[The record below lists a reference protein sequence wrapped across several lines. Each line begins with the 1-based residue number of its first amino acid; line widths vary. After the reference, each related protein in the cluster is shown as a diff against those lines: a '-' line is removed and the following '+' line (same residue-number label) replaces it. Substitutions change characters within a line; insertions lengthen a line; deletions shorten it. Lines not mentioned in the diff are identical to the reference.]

1 MTASLGVQIT
11 PWSSSRE
18 LVELGRR
25 LAGAFDVVWV
35 QDQMLARN
43 AYTLLGALAEAGCGV
58 GTGVTYPVGHNPIE
72 IASAAATVGELL
84 APGREMVLG
93 LGTGGA
99 LVSSLF
105 RRDRPVTAV
114 AEAIRLIRGLWRG
127 DSVEL
132 DKFPVLGVAFGFR
145 EGAVAKLTYA
155 VPRPASIVVAG
166 VGPKILAVAGELADG
181 LMSPCNLPTSSYA
194 ALVSGRFSEVSGLD
208 VARANRPVDAPP
220 LRLIYGINVSVSRD
234 RAAARAHARRQLA
247 LVVGNPKLWPALSN
261 VGLDVE
267 SAGEV
272 KEAFDLGL
280 GIEGASARLSDG
292 LVDALLVAG
301 TPDDCVERIATLR
314 DLARKEGYEEFYL
327 GAPLGPD
334 PREAAELLLTQV
346 VPQVWPDRQGV
357 A

>member
-1 MTASLGVQIT
+1 M
-11 PWSSSRE
+11 
-18 LVELGRR
+18 
-25 LAGAFDVVWV
+25 
-35 QDQMLARN
+35 
-43 AYTLLGALAEAGCGV
+43 
-58 GTGVTYPVGHNPIE
+58 
-72 IASAAATVGELL
+72 
-84 APGREMVLG
+84 
-93 LGTGGA
+93 
-99 LVSSLF
+99 
-105 RRDRPVTAV
+105 
-114 AEAIRLIRGLWRG
+114 
-127 DSVEL
+127 
-132 DKFPVLGVAFGFR
+132 
-145 EGAVAKLTYA
+145 
-155 VPRPASIVVAG
+155 
-166 VGPKILAVAGELADG
+166 
-181 LMSPCNLPTSSYA
+181 
-194 ALVSGRFSEVSGLD
+194 
-208 VARANRPVDAPP
+208 
-220 LRLIYGINVSVSRD
+220 SVSRD

-247 LVVGNPKLWPALSN
+247 LVVGNPSCWPALSN